1 MANARKKPAATNTQE
16 SPAPEDTTT
25 PAESPGALDKLIT
38 EGQLPPLASTPE
50 QNPPE
55 AGFASRITRPD
66 PFDEITIALSNSSDG
81 PKMRLYRSKKFQQMA
96 MQFDEKPDEAV
107 LQRLRDDGWTWRTAE
122 GVWTRQLGERPG
134 EMHRQAQQ
142 LFESIA
148 SDIRQANGLE
158 PVTFQGQGR

>member
-1 MANARKKPAATNTQE
+1 MAHARKKPAATKTEE
-16 SPAPEDTTT
+16 SPAPEDTIA
-25 PAESPGALDKLIT
+25 PAESPDAIDTLIA
-38 EGQLPPLASTPE
+38 EGQVPPLASTPS

-66 PFDEITIALSNSSDG
+66 PFDEITIALSNSNDA
-81 PKMRLYRSKKFQQMA
+81 PKMRLYRSKTFQQMA

-107 LQRLRDDGWTWRTAE
+107 RLRLREEGWTWRTAD
-122 GVWTRQLGERPG
+122 GVWTRQFGERPG
-134 EMHRQAQQ
+134 ETHRKAQE

-158 PVTFQGQGR
+158 PVTFKSQSR